1 MTMERSRSN
10 TSIST
15 KSNRPLSRAST
26 TSIHS
31 FEQHE
36 QPHEY
41 QGQYS
46 HSQPQ
51 QQPHPNAHP
60 LQYTQNAYAPLE
72 PALIQAAHH
81 ISQQEQNL
89 SVDHMQQLMAYSAD
103 PTQQQ
108 QHVAHQ
114 GMPAQPF
121 EAHTAH
127 VLQAALGQG
136 QPQPPQR
143 MMSTPVPEV
152 EEKKKKGSA
161 SGSATNDKELRE
173 MLVRNEGRRLQDVA
187 AEVIA
192 TDRTSKA
199 EKSKQLFAMLW

>member
-31 FEQHE
+31 FEHE
-36 QPHEY
+36 QQHEY
-41 QGQYS
+41 QSQYQ

-51 QQPHPNAHP
+51 QPQHPNAHP

-103 PTQQQ
+103 PAQQ
-108 QHVAHQ
+108 QHIAHQ

-136 QPQPPQR
+136 QPQPQR
-143 MMSTPVPEV
+143 IMSTPVPEV
-152 EEKKKKGSA
+152 EEQKKKKGSA

-173 MLVRNEGRRLQDVA
+173 MLLRNEGRRLQDVA